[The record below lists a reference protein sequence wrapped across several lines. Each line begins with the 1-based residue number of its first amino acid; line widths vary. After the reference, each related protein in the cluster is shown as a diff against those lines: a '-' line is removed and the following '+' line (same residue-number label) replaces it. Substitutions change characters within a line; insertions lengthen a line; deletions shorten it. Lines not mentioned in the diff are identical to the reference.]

1 MKQWLLPSHCLTLP
15 YDVTGTSLCNNRP
28 PIETATN
35 KRDCAIVLMSLVPF
49 DRAYG
54 SSSLWEL
61 QSVPMGARMAC
72 GLSGTGKL
80 RKSTE
85 YSVFVFSSMTSRL
98 TFCSKKFESLS
109 MLEFFFFLFVK
120 QHLSRPEWSS
130 LSYPRLIP
138 FNKTKMYVAFMVP
151 LLRIQNSK

>member
-109 MLEFFFFLFVK
+109 MLEFFFPFCETASFKARMELTE
-120 QHLSRPEWSS
+120 LS
-130 LSYPRLIP
+130 
-138 FNKTKMYVAFMVP
+138 KA
-151 LLRIQNSK
+151 NSFQ